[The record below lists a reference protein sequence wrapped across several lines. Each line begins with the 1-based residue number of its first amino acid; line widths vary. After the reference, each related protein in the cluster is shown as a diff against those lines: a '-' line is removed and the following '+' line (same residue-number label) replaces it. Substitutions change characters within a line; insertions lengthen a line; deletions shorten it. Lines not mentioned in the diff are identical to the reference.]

1 MLKMRWSGKPLLV
14 LLGPT
19 AVGKT
24 SLAIELAEALG
35 GEIIGADSRQVY
47 RQMDIGTA
55 KPTPSQCQQI
65 PHHLIN
71 LINPDQNLS
80 LAEYQTQA
88 YTAIEAILE
97 RNHLP
102 MLVGGTGQ
110 YITAVTE
117 GWSIPA
123 VPPNEALRE
132 ELESFA
138 REHGAVALYQRLEDV
153 DPSAAK
159 GIDYRNVRRVIRA
172 LEVHMTTGIPISVLQ
187 QKRPTHYRTYQLGLT
202 LDRDALYAQADQRVD
217 QMILDGF
224 VDEVEA
230 LLEKGYDP
238 QLPSM
243 SGLGYRQIAA
253 HLNKA
258 ISLAD
263 AITDTKHATHDFI
276 RRQFTWFR
284 GHDNGILWHNRRD
297 IDTGRLIK
305 SIAQWLQQD

>member
-80 LAEYQTQA
+80 LAEYQAQA

-117 GWSIPA
+117 GWSIH
-123 VPPNEALRE
+123 
-132 ELESFA
+132 
-138 REHGAVALYQRLEDV
+138 HGC
-153 DPSAAK
+153 
-159 GIDYRNVRRVIRA
+159 
-172 LEVHMTTGIPISVLQ
+172 H
-187 QKRPTHYRTYQLGLT
+187 
-202 LDRDALYAQADQRVD
+202 
-217 QMILDGF
+217 
-224 VDEVEA
+224 
-230 LLEKGYDP
+230 
-238 QLPSM
+238 
-243 SGLGYRQIAA
+243 
-253 HLNKA
+253 
-258 ISLAD
+258 
-263 AITDTKHATHDFI
+263 
-276 RRQFTWFR
+276 
-284 GHDNGILWHNRRD
+284 
-297 IDTGRLIK
+297 
-305 SIAQWLQQD
+305 

>member
-1 MLKMRWSGKPLLV
+1 MLKMRWSDKPLLV

-24 SLAIELAEALG
+24 SLAIELAEALH

-55 KPTPSQCQQI
+55 KPTLSQCQQI

-80 LAEYQTQA
+80 LAEYQAQA
-88 YTAIEAILE
+88 YAAIEGILE

-123 VPPNEALRE
+123 VPPNETLRE
-132 ELESFA
+132 ELEGFA
-138 REHGAVALYQRLEDV
+138 HEYGAAALYQRLEDV

-159 GIDYRNVRRVIRA
+159 VIDYRNVRRVIRA
-172 LEVHMTTGIPISVLQ
+172 LEVYMTTGIPISVLQ
-187 QKRPTHYRTYQLGLT
+187 QKRPTPYRTYQLGLT
-202 LDRDALYAQADQRVD
+202 LDRDTLYAQADQRVD
-217 QMILDGF
+217 QMIQDGF
-224 VDEVEA
+224 VDEVQA

-253 HLNKA
+253 HLKKE
-258 ISLAD
+258 ISLAE

-276 RRQFTWFR
+276 RRQFTWFK
-284 GHDNGILWHNRRD
+284 GHDNGILWHNSRD
-297 IDTGRLIK
+297 IDISKLIK
-305 SIAQWLQQD
+305 SIAHWLQQD